1 MSTTLDDDRLG
12 EAIRS
17 AFTEL
22 AATTPVE
29 HGIAPPSI
37 VTERRAQHAGA
48 RHRTMLVAAAVVAAL
63 LAGLALLARDGGS
76 EVTPADRGLVD
87 VPLYL
92 FPDGS
97 GPLFDDPLPALEA
110 YFDDRIA
117 SRPPDQVA
125 TFAVGR
131 RVDDGTADRA
141 VVEFQLEVHR
151 FGSPDIVDI
160 GLGVAVLERVDA
172 SWYVSSART
181 RSFEIDRLRYVGG
194 RVTGSISPTV
204 PGEYEVTVDDLGWPP
219 PASGPWGVQSIGYVP
234 DPDDTSNGFS
244 FGSPGHTAPAVG
256 VRTWETSWNGEPPLA
271 VFGEVLLRDGQTLES
286 GFDVPVDV
294 APDRASAS
302 DSTDPNELSSAPS
315 ASPLEAADRYLGEVI
330 ASTEELTVAGIVPD
344 VPALTI
350 APGEQSGRWFDF
362 EIDRDLVTAAPDEAW
377 VRFRLISVSGDR
389 GGVLRLANVGDASRP
404 AWIVTEAGTADVHVV
419 TAAYRDGTAAMQL
432 TSPVAGDRWV
442 CVRYDERGSS
452 GGSSGGSCEQVVVGA
467 GIVEVEIHVP
477 ERPTRIAMSVRSAPE
492 VGSPL
497 TPSFGEIGLVDAE
510 ERGTTRFGSLLVEH
524 GGGEERDVVPP
535 LIGLT
540 EGQARTVLAE
550 QGFGVDVT
558 YRELAPGDPADGTV
572 IEQSLAAGAE
582 ARLGTSISVLVGLAR
597 SAEP

>member
-29 HGIAPPSI
+29 YGIAPPSI
-37 VTERRAQHAGA
+37 VTDTRAQHAGA
-48 RHRTMLVAAAVVAAL
+48 RHRTMLAAAAVVAAL
-63 LAGLALLARDGGS
+63 VAGLVLLARDGGS
-76 EVTPADRGLVD
+76 EVTPADRGPVD

-110 YFDDRIA
+110 YFADRIA

-219 PASGPWGVQSIGYVP
+219 PASGPWGVQVFGYVP
-234 DPDDTSNGFS
+234 DPDDTANGFS

-256 VRTWETSWNGEPPLA
+256 VRTWETSSNGEPPLA
-271 VFGEVLLRDGQTLES
+271 VFGEVLVRDGQTLEA

-294 APDRASAS
+294 APDGAS

-315 ASPLEAADRYLGEVI
+315 ASPLEAADRYLGEVV
-330 ASTEELTVAGIVPD
+330 ASTEQLTVAGVVPD

-350 APGEQSGRWFDF
+350 APGDQAGRWFDY
-362 EIDRDLVTAAPDEAW
+362 EVDRVPVTTAPDEAW

-389 GGVLRLANVGDASRP
+389 GGILRLANVGDDGRP
-404 AWIVTEAGTADVHVV
+404 AWIVTEAGTADVDVV
-419 TAAYRDGTAAMQL
+419 TATYRDGAAVMQL

-452 GGSSGGSCEQVVVGA
+452 RGACEQVVVGT
-467 GIVEVEIHVP
+467 GTVEVEIQVP

-492 VGSPL
+492 VGSTL
-497 TPSFGEIGLVDAE
+497 TPSFGEIGLTDGE
-510 ERGTTRFGSLLVEH
+510 EYGRLRFGSLLVEH

-540 EGQARTVLAE
+540 EGEARTVLAE